1 MATITQKMR
10 SIAHDTFLSH
20 FNKNACEAL
29 HLNWKI
35 LLISFFENFRKIS
48 EHPLDR
54 LTEIGLKEGMTFADI
69 GCTLGFYSFA
79 ASRIVGDKGVVYAL
93 DINPDFIAY
102 VEEKAK
108 RKGIKNIKAIVADA
122 QEITLSSE
130 SVDIVFL
137 HLVLHDIKDKTV
149 ALKEFYRILK
159 ENGKLVIDEENVMSL
174 AVIRKLAEDSGF
186 KFHKLLRKSIQI
198 FEK

>member
-1 MATITQKMR
+1 
-10 SIAHDTFLSH
+10 
-20 FNKNACEAL
+20 
-29 HLNWKI
+29 LNWKI
-35 LLISFFENFRKIS
+35 PLISFFENFRKIS
-48 EHPLDR
+48 ENPLER
-54 LTEIGLKEGMTFADI
+54 LTEIGLKEGMTFAVI

-93 DINPDFIAY
+93 DINPDFTAY

-130 SVDIVFL
+130 SVDMVFL
-137 HLVLHDIKDKTV
+137 HLVLHDIKNKTV